1 MLLFTLG
8 YEGLNLNQ
16 FLQLLDDNEVQTLID
31 VRQRPLSR
39 KPGFSQTALRAALL
53 VEGRR
58 YIHMRAL
65 GCPQDVRDAFKT
77 NDDWAQYTRDY
88 KEYLETQAPLV
99 QALGRRAERE
109 RCCLMCFEADA
120 NFCHRSFVAE
130 AVREV
135 SGATVAHLTRNLAP
149 TGDLALLWAGR

>member
-1 MLLFTLG
+1 MPLFTLG

-16 FLQLLDDNEVQTLID
+16 FLQLLDDNQVQTLID
-31 VRQRPLSR
+31 VRQRPFSR

-65 GCPQDVRDAFKT
+65 GCPQNVRDAFKT

-88 KEYLETQAPLV
+88 KAYLETQQPILRDLA
-99 QALGRRAERE
+99 RRAERG

-130 AVREV
+130 AVQET
-135 SGATVAHLTRNLAP
+135 SGATVAHLTRNPAP
-149 TGDLALLWAGR
+149 VGTLALV